1 MIGSRSQI
9 VVRGV
14 DQGQARRGRKL
25 VYPSSERAQRGCT
38 ILEKFSAVRISR
50 GMCVTENLSYL
61 NQHALSGAKR
71 EV

>member
-1 MIGSRSQI
+1 MFFSSVIMDGWPTGAPMTPAVGIQGEVRQI

-38 ILEKFSAVRISR
+38 ILENGR
-50 GMCVTENLSYL
+50 
-61 NQHALSGAKR
+61 AL
-71 EV
+71 

>member
-38 ILEKFSAVRISR
+38 ILENGR
-50 GMCVTENLSYL
+50 TL
-61 NQHALSGAKR
+61 
-71 EV
+71 